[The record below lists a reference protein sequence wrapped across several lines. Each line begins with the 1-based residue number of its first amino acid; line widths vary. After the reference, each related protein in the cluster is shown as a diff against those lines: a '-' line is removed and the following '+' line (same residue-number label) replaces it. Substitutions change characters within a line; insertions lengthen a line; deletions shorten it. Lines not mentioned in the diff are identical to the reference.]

1 MMGNASANR
10 ARTSF
15 VTRVTRLAPLEG
27 KLCVTEFTSEYPQY
41 LTHKT
46 DNSTPASS
54 VGKA

>member
-46 DNSTPASS
+46 DNSTPAWT
-54 VGKA
+54 VGKS